1 MSFGYVES
9 NEETSRE
16 LFYKRMVYLT
26 TCQGYVYTNLMDFNF
41 AEKQL
46 YGRVT
51 RNFEPMVLSY
61 GPTSQLKNFSST
73 SESKEPLAALNFV
86 VDAFEKLSQQFDKC
100 ALTGKIST
108 TDTFLSSLK
117 VHKAYVN
124 PKKLYDEHLAEVKT
138 GLSSTLKGANPKIR
152 NFDEF
157 ILNLIPTLE
166 TVSKKIPFTFPAFVK
181 STFCPINVSGLAVEI
196 ADLQA
201 DNDFEKIK
209 QFIASPNWEFFVNAC
224 NSYGFMVDVKM
235 PWRIVADLAGPAM
248 LEYAGEYRMNT
259 TDLILNVAYE
269 KAHLKYFGR
278 FKYILLDLYNT
289 IKDLRIYEHEVCEN
303 GGFIAKT
310 TTPTN
315 YNLES
320 YFIRYDDLYFL
331 ELYCRIRFFEEESQ
345 FTDGQKNRLISD
357 CLSLAEMDLI
367 QALNS
372 FEKILNKTLDY
383 SGAINYIIER
393 RRILAG

>member
-16 LFYKRMVYLT
+16 LFYKKMVYLMT
-26 TCQGYVYTNLMDFNF
+26 TQGYTYANLVDFNF

-51 RNFEPMVLSY
+51 RNFEPMVLSHS
-61 GPTSQLKNFSST
+61 PISQLKNFSSV
-73 SESKEPLAALNFV
+73 SESRNAPSALNFV

-117 VHKAYVN
+117 VHKAYLN
-124 PKKLYDEHLAEVKT
+124 PKRLYDEHLSKVNS
-138 GLSSTLKGANPKIR
+138 GLSNSFKSATPKIR

-157 ILNLIPTLE
+157 VLNLVPALE
-166 TVSKKIPFTFPAFVK
+166 TTSKKIPFTFPAFVK
-181 STFCPINVSGLAVEI
+181 STNCPINVSGLAVEI
-196 ADLQA
+196 ADLEP
-201 DNDFEKIK
+201 DNDYEKIK

-224 NSYGFMVDVKM
+224 NSYGFIVDIKM
-235 PWRIVADLAGPAM
+235 PWRIVADVAGPAM
-248 LEYAGEYRMNT
+248 LEYAGVYGLHT
-259 TDLILNVAYE
+259 TDIILNVAYE
-269 KAHLKYFGR
+269 KAHLSYFDR
-278 FKYILLDLYNT
+278 FKYILLNLYNT
-289 IKDLRIYEHEVCEN
+289 VKDLRIYEHQVCEN
-303 GGFIAKT
+303 GGIIART
-310 TTPTN
+310 ITPTN

-320 YFIRYDDLYFL
+320 FFLTYDDLYFL
-331 ELYCRIRFFEEESQ
+331 ELYCKIRFFEEETQ
-345 FTDGQKNRLISD
+345 FSDGQKSRLIND
-357 CLSLAEMDLI
+357 CLNLAEIDLT

-393 RRILAG
+393 RKLLAR